1 MLNMAAIS
9 LFWNTNVASAGLVE
23 TLLQLV
29 NAGNQLRAKLIFG
42 VSIERVRNEN
52 LRVRCHTL

>member
-1 MLNMAAIS
+1 MAAIS
-9 LFWNTNVASAGLVE
+9 LFWNTNVAAAGQVE

-29 NAGNQLRAKLIFG
+29 NTGNQLRAKLIFG

-52 LRVRCHTL
+52 LRVRCHTLQT